1 MADPLVVRID
11 DLRSALTRVL
21 TATEQRLGREVV
33 IEQDYYWDL
42 PVDAAFDMSQQPR
55 PSSLSAGQLSDDML
69 TIQEDETVPEAA
81 WHDLHHLVG
90 VLRVLELYALR

>member
-1 MADPLVVRID
+1 MV
-11 DLRSALTRVL
+11 S
-21 TATEQRLGREVV
+21 
-33 IEQDYYWDL
+33 
-42 PVDAAFDMSQQPR
+42 M
-55 PSSLSAGQLSDDML
+55 SSLSAGQLSDDML